1 MCVCARART
10 RACVRACVVITAVIT
25 QSSGDGPVIKDTL
38 SLVRLHPSWYIE
50 AERVSAVPSGRKIP
64 LTWK

>member
-64 LTWK
+64 LMWK